1 MLESYYYKVILI
13 FQLFGLWPGLLLG
26 LMNRKKIRIVIMRVK
41 LCNV

>member
-13 FQLFGLWPGLLLG
+13 FQLFGLRPGLLLD
-26 LMNRKKIRIVIMRVK
+26 LMNRKELCIVIMLVK